1 MSAYFIMHNR
11 IRDEDK
17 LQEYR
22 SKAFQTMENY
32 NFEMLIFDEESQ
44 VIEGETDFIRTIV
57 FKFDSRDA
65 MMKWY
70 NSPEY
75 QEVLPLRLEATEG
88 FSVVVDGINASEL

>member
-22 SKAFQTMENY
+22 SKAFQTMDDY
-32 NFEMLIFDEESQ
+32 NCEMLIFDEHSH
-44 VIEGETDFIRTIV
+44 VIEGETDYIRTIV
-57 FKFDSRDA
+57 FKFDSRDNL
-65 MMKWY
+65 MTWY

-75 QEVLPLRLEATEG
+75 QEVLPLRLEAT
-88 FSVVVDGINASEL
+88 

>member
-17 LQEYR
+17 LQQYR
-22 SKAFQTMENY
+22 SRAFQTMKDYNY
-32 NFEMLIFDEESQ
+32 EMLIFDENTQ
-44 VIEGETDFIRTIV
+44 VIEGETDFTRTIV
-57 FKFDSRDA
+57 FRFDSREA
-65 MMKWY
+65 MMDWY

-88 FSVVVDGINASEL
+88 FSVVVDELKSS